1 MSDFDLPI
9 GAIPSSWSV
18 AELKEV
24 TSKIGSGATPR
35 GGAKVYRDE
44 GTAFIR
50 SQNVLD
56 NEFSVRGLV
65 HIDDDAADALSGV
78 SVLPGDVLF
87 NITGD
92 SILRTCVVPDSVLP
106 ARVSQHVAIIRS
118 NGSVD
123 PLFLQKYLTIPAVK
137 EYMLGHSAGGTRKAI
152 TKGHI
157 EGFVVPLPPLP
168 EQRAIAEVL
177 GALDD
182 KIESNRRI
190 VELGV
195 RLARLLVSQ
204 GESSVRLGDIAT
216 IQKGLSYKGSGLE
229 ESPEAGIP
237 MVNLANFSTLGWMVP
252 SGLKYYS
259 GDHKGKHTLGPWDVV
274 VANTDLT
281 QQRSIL
287 GRAALVPPS
296 LDGSIFTH
304 HVNLIR
310 FAESE
315 ENTMRLAVWGQ
326 LNSPAFRE
334 RAEGFATGTT
344 VAGLPVDALLDF
356 EMKMPRV
363 DDVNAAELVLMGV
376 WSAESESVRLEA
388 TRDAL
393 LPALLSGR
401 IRVPAAAELVEAS

>member
-157 EGFVVPLPPLP
+157 EGFVVPFPPLP

-182 KIESNRRI
+182 KIESNRR
-190 VELGV
+190 V
-195 RLARLLVSQ
+195 ARLLDESFHLEWRRSFGGQ
-204 GESSVRLGDIAT
+204 GSLTWETIRLGDFCSTQYGFTASAT
-216 IQKGLSYKGSGLE
+216 SEDVGPRFLRVMDINKQNWIDWSGVPHAAVTPKDEEKYGLSKGDLVIARMADPGKSAIVEEDAPGAVFASYLVRLKPETLADSYFLFGFLKSPGFMDFAGGAASG
-229 ESPEAGIP
+229 SVQKNMNARVMGEAE
-237 MVNLANFSTLGWMVP
+237 FTLPTKAERDVF
-252 SGLKYYS
+252 LK
-259 GDHKGKHTLGPWDVV
+259 TVLP
-274 VANTDLT
+274 
-281 QQRSIL
+281 
-287 GRAALVPPS
+287 GRRMLQHSVGENRALVM
-296 LDGSIFTH
+296 L
-304 HVNLIR
+304 
-310 FAESE
+310 
-315 ENTMRLAVWGQ
+315 
-326 LNSPAFRE
+326 
-334 RAEGFATGTT
+334 
-344 VAGLPVDALLDF
+344 
-356 EMKMPRV
+356 
-363 DDVNAAELVLMGV
+363 
-376 WSAESESVRLEA
+376 
-388 TRDAL
+388 RDAL

-401 IRVPAAAELVEAS
+401 IRVPAAAELVEA